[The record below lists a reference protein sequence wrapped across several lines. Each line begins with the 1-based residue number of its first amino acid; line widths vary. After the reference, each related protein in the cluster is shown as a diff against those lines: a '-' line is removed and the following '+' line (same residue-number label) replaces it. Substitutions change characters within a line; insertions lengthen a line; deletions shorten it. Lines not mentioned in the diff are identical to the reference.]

1 MGGRSKFL
9 LFCFESGWRREE
21 AGCRLPRAALGG
33 FSGDQLWAEGLGAE
47 GPFRRRRPRL
57 CLVRK
62 LPEAPRPAA
71 AAGWTLSP
79 VSFLPARC
87 PFLLPAPPRQNCS
100 AATPGPSARL
110 AFTGSS
116 SSCQAVPAW
125 DTSSLLPPVS
135 PPSPAQ
141 ETRAAASNPRH
152 RVCVWGGRCSRP
164 PGRSPSSTMR
174 TEQACPKD
182 SPRACLQESPLPG
195 RQTARGPRSE
205 TDACSLLGLPA
216 GLRFFLRA

>member
-1 MGGRSKFL
+1 MQAAQS
-9 LFCFESGWRREE
+9 S
-21 AGCRLPRAALGG
+21 PRGVLGG
-33 FSGDQLWAEGLGAE
+33 SVVGRRARSRGTVQAKTSSLPGAE
-47 GPFRRRRPRL
+47 TSRSSSPR
-57 CLVRK
+57 CRCWVDSEPRVFPSCP
-62 LPEAPRPAA
+62 LPLPAPRP
-71 AAGWTLSP
+71 SP
-79 VSFLPARC
+79 AELQRGD
-87 PFLLPAPPRQNCS
+87 
-100 AATPGPSARL
+100 PGPLRL

-116 SSCQAVPAW
+116 SSCRAVPAW

-152 RVCVWGGRCSRP
+152 RVCVCGGRCSRP

-182 SPRACLQESPLPG
+182 SPRACLQGSPLPG

>member
-116 SSCQAVPAW
+116 SSCRAVPAW

-152 RVCVWGGRCSRP
+152 RVCVGGAVLQTPRAESVLHHENRASVSQ
-164 PGRSPSSTMR
+164 GLSSGL
-174 TEQACPKD
+174 
-182 SPRACLQESPLPG
+182 SPRV
-195 RQTARGPRSE
+195 TAAWEANS
-205 TDACSLLGLPA
+205 A
-216 GLRFFLRA
+216 GTPE